1 MSTIARAAVASARR
15 EWRAD
20 PDPSSDPTDMNI
32 EQARFNM
39 IEQQIR
45 TWEVL
50 DQNVLSLL
58 SVVKREDFVPPAHR
72 SMAFVDTQVPL
83 PCGQSM
89 LEPKVEARLLQ
100 ELAVQRHERVLEVG
114 AGSGYMAALLAH
126 KAQHVTTLE
135 VHPELARLA
144 SANLKRAWVLNATV
158 VEADASTG
166 LPVEGPFDVIV
177 LSGSV
182 AEVPRALLAQMKPG
196 GRLTAVVGQLPIMRA
211 VLVTRAHEAGH
222 ATVELFDTV
231 APRLIGFG
239 EPSRFTF

>member
-1 MSTIARAAVASARR
+1 MLATRRRSTG
-15 EWRAD
+15 ENGGFE
-20 PDPSSDPTDMNI
+20 PTDRIANPMNI

-45 TWEVL
+45 PWEVL
-50 DQNVLSLL
+50 DQGVLSLL
-58 SVVKREDFVPPAHR
+58 SIVKREDFVPPEYR

-83 PCGQSM
+83 PGGQSM

-100 ELAVQRHERVLEVG
+100 ELAVQRHERVLEIG

-126 KAQHVTTLE
+126 KAQHVTTVE
-135 VHPELARLA
+135 IDPRLARMA
-144 SANLKRAWVLNATV
+144 SENLKRAWVLNARVIEANASAGLV
-158 VEADASTG
+158 VD
-166 LPVEGPFDVIV
+166 GPFDVIV

-182 AEVPRALLAQMKPG
+182 AEVPRALLSQLKPG
-196 GRLTAVVGQLPIMRA
+196 GRLTAIVGQLPVMRA
-211 VLVTRAHEAGH
+211 ALVTRGEDAGH

>member
-1 MSTIARAAVASARR
+1 
-15 EWRAD
+15 
-20 PDPSSDPTDMNI
+20 MNI

-50 DQNVLSLL
+50 DQNILSLL
-58 SVVKREDFVPPAHR
+58 SVVKREDFVPPAYR

-83 PCGQSM
+83 PCGESM

-126 KAQHVTTLE
+126 RAQHVTTLE
-135 VHPELARLA
+135 RHPELARMA

-158 VEADASTG
+158 VESDASAG

-182 AEVPRALLAQMKPG
+182 SEVPRALLAQLKPG
-196 GRLTAVVGQLPIMRA
+196 GRLVAVVGQLPIMRA
-211 VLVTRAHEAGH
+211 VLVTRGQEAGH

-231 APRLIGFG
+231 APRLAGFG

>member
-1 MSTIARAAVASARR
+1 
-15 EWRAD
+15 
-20 PDPSSDPTDMNI
+20 MNI

-50 DQNVLSLL
+50 DQNILSLL
-58 SVVKREDFVPPAHR
+58 SVVKREDFVPPAYR

-83 PCGQSM
+83 PDGQSM

-100 ELAVQRHERVLEVG
+100 ELGVQRHERVLEVG

-126 KAQHVTTLE
+126 RAQHVTTLE
-135 VHPELARLA
+135 LHPELARMA
-144 SANLKRAWVLNATV
+144 AANLKRAWVLNATV
-158 VEADASTG
+158 VEADASAG

-182 AEVPRALLAQMKPG
+182 AEVPRLLLAQLKPG
-196 GRLTAVVGQLPIMRA
+196 GRLVAVVGQLPIMRA
-211 VLVTRAHEAGH
+211 VLVTRGSEAGH
-222 ATVELFDTV
+222 STVELFDTV
-231 APRLIGFG
+231 APRLAGFG